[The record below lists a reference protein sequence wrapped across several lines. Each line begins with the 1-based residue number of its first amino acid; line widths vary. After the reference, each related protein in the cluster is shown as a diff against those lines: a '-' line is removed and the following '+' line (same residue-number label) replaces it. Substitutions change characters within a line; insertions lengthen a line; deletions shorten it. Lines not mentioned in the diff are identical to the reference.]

1 MKLLQRIFRIWDYK
15 NASLKRRILGLF
27 PLVKKDNVLTLL
39 VFGLPLIQRKR
50 YVSVVANGGGGELLN
65 KLSLAFH
72 NHIHITDYAFRFC
85 GIVCYGTRNYRKLA
99 NIVALKPNGLLQ
111 PTLANDPNI
120 LPKLAKL
127 TAGMPKESKD
137 LAYTIITREIQ
148 TSPSISYTK
157 LCYTLTQ
164 QELTALETLAREFYA
179 KILPLAPNLCYY
191 NGYFLPE
198 SHLECSVFFYKHGLH
213 TLRHLDRLRDKDI
226 IDVGGYIGDSA
237 LIFQDY
243 TQKSIHCFEASKSTY
258 QKLLTTLRLNNTTR
272 IIPINKALGAQE
284 EKLMLNLYG
293 GGSSLVFATHSLG
306 SEEVEV
312 ITLDSYVQKHNI
324 QVGFIKVDIEG
335 FEMEFLK
342 GAKHT
347 ICTQKPAMLI
357 SIYHQASD
365 FFDIK
370 PLIESWNLGYTFHL
384 YKPLDGTISVET
396 ALFCEMP

>member
-1 MKLLQRIFRIWDYK
+1 MKLRSLFGFWEYRG
-15 NASLKRRILGLF
+15 ASLKRKILGL
-27 PLVKKDNVLTLL
+27 PLVKSHNVLSLL

-50 YVSVVANGGGGELLN
+50 YTSLVANGGGGELLS
-65 KLSLAFH
+65 KRMLAFN

-85 GIVCYGTRNYRKLA
+85 GILCYATRNYRKL
-99 NIVALKPNGLLQ
+99 VHLTALKPNGLLQ
-111 PTLANDPNI
+111 PTLTNDPDI

-127 TAGMPKESKD
+127 TAGMPQESVN

-148 TSPSISYTK
+148 TSPISSRTR

-164 QELTALETLAREFYA
+164 QELDALQTLAHEFYA

-198 SHLECSVFFYKHGLH
+198 DNLECSVFFYKHGLD
-213 TLRHLDRLRDKDI
+213 TLRHLDRLKTKDI

-258 QKLLTTLRLNNTTR
+258 AKLLTTLRLNNTTR
-272 IIPINKALGAQE
+272 IIPINNALGARE
-284 EKLMLNLYG
+284 EKLAISG
-293 GGSSLVFATHSLG
+293 GGLG
-306 SEEVEV
+306 AHLIKEQNDSNSEMTEV

-335 FEMEFLK
+335 FEMEFLQ

-347 ICTQKPAMLI
+347 ICTQKPTMLL

-365 FFDIK
+365 FFGIK
-370 PLIESWNLGYTFHL
+370 PLIESWNLGYTFRL
-384 YKPLDGTISVET
+384 YKPLDDTISVET
-396 ALFCEMP
+396 ALICEMP

>member
-1 MKLLQRIFRIWDYK
+1 MKLFGFWDYK
-15 NASLKRRILGLF
+15 NASVRRKTLGF
-27 PLVKKDNVLTLL
+27 TLVKKHNTHTLL
-39 VFGLPLIQRKR
+39 FLALPLLQRRR
-50 YVSVVANGGGGELLN
+50 YITKNIYGGGTE
-65 KLSLAFH
+65 
-72 NHIHITDYAFRFC
+72 IVDYAYRFC
-85 GIVCYGTRNYRKLA
+85 GILCYQTHHYKRLATYPSLRANYLLLPSLLA
-99 NIVALKPNGLLQ
+99 EPNLLQ
-111 PTLANDPNI
+111 
-120 LPKLAKL
+120 KLESLIKD
-127 TAGMPKESKD
+127 MPQESRD
-137 LAYTIITREIQ
+137 LAYTIVSRELQ
-148 TSPSISYTK
+148 AYHNPTQRYYALTK
-157 LCYTLTQ
+157 E
-164 QELTALETLAREFYA
+164 ELTALDTLAHNFYA
-179 KILPLAPNLCYY
+179 KILPLSPDLCYY

-213 TLRHLDRLRDKDI
+213 TLRHLDHLRDKDI

-258 QKLLTTLRLNNTTR
+258 QKLLTTLRLNNSTR
-272 IIPINKALGAQE
+272 IIPINKALGAKE
-284 EKLMLNLYG
+284 ETLMLNLYG
-293 GGSSLVFATHSLG
+293 GGSSLVFRSYSLG

-312 ITLDSYVQKHNI
+312 ITLDSYVQQHNI

-370 PLIESWNLGYTFHL
+370 PLLESWNVGYKFHL
-384 YKPLDGTISVET
+384 YKPLDDTISVET

>member
-1 MKLLQRIFRIWDYK
+1 MWQT
-15 NASLKRRILGLF
+15 G
-27 PLVKKDNVLTLL
+27 
-39 VFGLPLIQRKR
+39 
-50 YVSVVANGGGGELLN
+50 GGGGELLN

-272 IIPINKALGAQE
+272 IIPINKALGAKE
-284 EKLMLNLYG
+284 ERLAISG
-293 GGSSLVFATHSLG
+293 GGLGAHLIKDQRDSS
-306 SEEVEV
+306 SEMAEV
-312 ITLDSYVQKHNI
+312 ITLDSYVQQHNI

-370 PLIESWNLGYTFHL
+370 PLIESWNLGYKFHL
-384 YKPLDGTISVET
+384 YKPLDDTISVET